1 MVLEDSDLMGIV
13 DSSLLR
19 PNAAMH
25 PADHADWVSRD
36 RKARIQIAT
45 TLCKGPLNLILQ
57 IKNAKGCWDRLAD
70 RYQGKGNRRVA
81 WLMQAF
87 YRTPLTDTEPMEP
100 QINKLIE
107 ASRNLEAIG
116 CGVNDKT
123 LAYIVIMALP
133 STLSMLK
140 AILYNKDDNTIT
152 SEEVIAQIL
161 ADEEQRVNN
170 SGDTAVAYF
179 AKAGKKGNNTKR
191 RDDNRD
197 RKKCSYCKKR
207 NHDASECRKK
217 KKDEEE
223 KNNSSNAKGN
233 TGNSSAS
240 TSAKANIA
248 ICYALCL

>member
-1 MVLEDSDLMGIV
+1 MSNQNAAAGSSTGGNNAGSNPPTPPPIPAPARNAQTTRYEIPMLEDADGYTHWQYCMTMVLEDSDLMGIV

-45 TLCKGPLNLILQ
+45 TLRKGPLNLILQ

-179 AKAGKKGNNTKR
+179 AKAGKKGNNMK
-191 RDDNRD
+191 
-197 RKKCSYCKKR
+197 
-207 NHDASECRKK
+207 H
-217 KKDEEE
+217 
-223 KNNSSNAKGN
+223 
-233 TGNSSAS
+233 
-240 TSAKANIA
+240 
-248 ICYALCL
+248 